1 MDAGAPAMPLSRAM
15 WKVNVFAASPLDRAA
30 HRRADAAWL
39 AERLGHPAS
48 RFVPVWR
55 TRSLIIA
62 GEPSAAVR
70 LDAAAAAALMA
81 GGASAVF
88 LGVAGEDAHF
98 ALDLSHLEEDAVR
111 ALGHAAEPADLWAI
125 GATLARDDAAVLAH
139 ARALV
144 TWHARHRFCGACGAP
159 TQARDAGHVRDCTNP
174 ACGATHFPRTDPA
187 VIMLVTHG
195 DRCLL
200 GRQKSWADPVY
211 STLAG
216 FVEPGESLEEAV
228 AREVMEEVG
237 VPLANVVYHSS
248 QPWPFPLSIM
258 LGFTAEATTD
268 RLVIDNVEIAD
279 AKWLT
284 RADLMNHEALG
295 FRLPRKLSIA
305 RHLVDDWLAA
315 G

>member
-1 MDAGAPAMPLSRAM
+1 M
-15 WKVNVFAASPLDRAA
+15 WKVNVFAASPLDRVA
-30 HRRADAAWL
+30 HRRGDAAWL
-39 AERLGHPAS
+39 AEHLTHPAS

-55 TRSLIIA
+55 TRSLIVA
-62 GEPSAAVR
+62 GASSSAVR
-70 LDAAAAAALMA
+70 LDATAAADLLA
-81 GGASAVF
+81 GGASVVF
-88 LGVAGEDAHF
+88 LGAAGEVAHF
-98 ALDLSHLEEDAVR
+98 ALDLSHLDEGAVR
-111 ALGHAAEPADLWAI
+111 AIAGPAEPADLWAI
-125 GATLARDDAAVLAH
+125 GATLTRDDAAVLAH

-144 TWHARHRFCGACGAP
+144 TWHARHRFCGACGAA
-159 TQARDAGHVRDCTNP
+159 TEARDAGHVRDCTNP

-195 DRCLL
+195 ERCLL

-228 AREVMEEVG
+228 AREVWEEVG
-237 VPLANVVYHSS
+237 VRLRDVVYHSS

-258 LGFTAEATTD
+258 LGFTAEATSDALT
-268 RLVIDNVEIAD
+268 IDGVEIAD

-284 RADLMNHEALG
+284 RADVLNHEALG